1 MTDTDGM
8 APEFSR
14 PEFSRP
20 EFSRRVSLA
29 DIERHDLHS
38 EWTAS
43 AAECAA
49 LARRFGVVAVHALAA
64 TADLSR
70 LGGGGALARITFTAE
85 VEQQSVL
92 SLANVRQPVDAAV
105 TVRYL
110 TEKKAREYDL
120 MMEEEG
126 VEPPDEDIEVLDGE
140 TIDIGE
146 TIAQQL
152 SLALDPYP
160 RQVGETFEAVGISS
174 DDDDRADRPNPF
186 EVLKNFKETS

>member
-1 MTDTDGM
+1 MTDPVTKMRGIS
-8 APEFSR
+8 PEFSR
-14 PEFSRP
+14 
-20 EFSRRVSLA
+20 VVALA
-29 DIERHDLHS
+29 DIERRDLHA
-38 EWTAS
+38 EWTAT

-49 LARRFGVVAVHALAA
+49 LTRRFGIVAVHALAA
-64 TADLSR
+64 RVTVSR
-70 LGGGGALARITFTAE
+70 LGGGGALARIALTAD
-85 VEQQSVL
+85 VEQQSVV
-92 SLANVRQPVDAAV
+92 SLANVRQKVEAGV

-110 TEKKAREYDL
+110 GSKAARDYEL
-120 MMEEEG
+120 MVEEEG
-126 VEPPDEDIEVLDGE
+126 GEPPDEDIEVMEGE

-186 EVLKNFKETS
+186 EVLKNFKQTS